1 MRANVNRLP
10 ALLILCV
17 ACLADGAQAAPS
29 AVLLSVVCGGCH
41 GTLGVSAGLSM
52 PSLAG
57 QSKQYFIAA
66 MKQYRSGERPSTVM
80 GRLAKGYSD
89 AEIEAMAS
97 FYARMRPSP
106 VKRPADAGLAEKG
119 RAVFYRQCRICHLDR
134 GPLWREIHR
143 NRDYDGTCR
152 HCHADYGNDG
162 DEATPLIASQW
173 PRYLSLQLQEF
184 KDGRRPMS
192 RTKASRLKS
201 LSEEDIEAVASF
213 YASQPAE

>member
-1 MRANVNRLP
+1 VRRLP
-10 ALLILCV
+10 AVLILCIV
-17 ACLADGAQAAPS
+17 WLGTGAQAAPS
-29 AVLLSVVCGGCH
+29 AVTMSIACGGCH

-57 QSKQYFIAA
+57 QSKEYFISA
-66 MKQYRSGERPSTVM
+66 MKKYRSGERPSTVM

-89 AEIEAMAS
+89 AEIEAMAA
-97 FYARMRPSP
+97 FYARMKPSP
-106 VKRPADAGLAEKG
+106 AKEAADARLAEKG
-119 RAVFYRQCRICHLDR
+119 RAVFYKQCKVCHLDR
-134 GPLWREIHR
+134 GPLWRQIHR
-143 NRDYDGTCR
+143 NRDFDGTCR

-162 DEATPLIASQW
+162 AETTPFIASQW
-173 PRYLSLQLQEF
+173 PRYLVLQLEEF

-213 YASQPAE
+213 YASQPIE